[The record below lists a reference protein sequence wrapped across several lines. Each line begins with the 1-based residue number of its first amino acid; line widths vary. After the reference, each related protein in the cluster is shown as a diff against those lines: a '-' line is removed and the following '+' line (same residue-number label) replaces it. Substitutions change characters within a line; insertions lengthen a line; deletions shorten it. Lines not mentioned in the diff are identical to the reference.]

1 LSFPPIEFGRYA
13 VDAGRLVLGKGK
25 QRFSSDSRKGY
36 PHHPDAQRGDIGFH
50 AGADQFGFP
59 GGTLNV
65 FPGSE
70 KLNAADGAYP
80 ILKGEFRDLPDVPM
94 LGIWFYQLARLVST
108 EEKGFYKRCVFTLTQ
123 DGEYK
128 ANYEY

>member
-1 LSFPPIEFGRYA
+1 
-13 VDAGRLVLGKGK
+13 VLGKGK

-70 KLNAADGAYP
+70 KLNATDGAYGIFERDVLRP
-80 ILKGEFRDLPDVPM
+80 LVANPKNHVMAEFHRIFNPGNKTSRPDAIRVIYRVNAGPR
-94 LGIWFYQLARLVST
+94 I
-108 EEKGFYKRCVFTLTQ
+108 EKSFVNNDAG
-123 DGEYK
+123 
-128 ANYEY
+128 A